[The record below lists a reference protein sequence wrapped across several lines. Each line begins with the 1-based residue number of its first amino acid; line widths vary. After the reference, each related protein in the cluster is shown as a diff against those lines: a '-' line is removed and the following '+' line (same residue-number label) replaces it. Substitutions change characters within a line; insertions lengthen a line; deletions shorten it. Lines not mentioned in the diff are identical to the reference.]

1 MPKRPTTLHHAED
14 HIVKDASGNFSQ
26 TPPKDVEQSLKQTM
40 EDFTNHQSQPQNAH
54 EAAAITTD
62 DAGAYFVTNSV
73 EGNLQEAGLALS
85 KLSAVAYGAHMSGT
99 QSIPTGTNAK
109 LVMNAEDFD
118 VGGHYDPAT
127 NYRWTPPSGTVF
139 IQCNALLTTFNSSNT
154 YNLRIVKNGVSNPAI
169 SQDTFKVAG
178 AFMVARTS
186 IIDIANGSD
195 YYEVH
200 VNNVGTAAIVVNN
213 AAQNTGVQGLSVRAP

>member
-14 HIVKDASGNFSQ
+14 HIVKDANGNFSQ

-154 YNLRIVKNGVSNPAI
+154 YNLRITKNGSDII

-178 AFMVARTS
+178 AFMVARNS
-186 IIDIANGSD
+186 IINIANGSD
-195 YYEVH
+195 YYEIF
-200 VNNVGTAAIVVNN
+200 VNNLGTAAIVVN
-213 AAQNTGVQGLSVRAP
+213 QSLVNTGVQGLSVRAP